1 MITGRNTEVLHA
13 ELSFHV
19 QTEDKGS
26 ATAIIESLLYL
37 GGQVLAAVR
46 TDYSDVLAEG
56 YGAQEVAALMD
67 RQHQTMIAAVDRGRF
82 DDKVAAL
89 SEVADEREVEE
100 RVAADGSEVATRT
113 EAQEMSLDDMI
124 LDYLSDRQQGET
136 LVLSVDNDSELARGC
151 EVGMVVRAVS
161 SRGDAPVEA
170 AEIEVRIISSTGSP
184 RPLAAGLTGS
194 EGIAEL
200 SFRIPELVHGT
211 AALIVAGS
219 SAIGRAELKYLL
231 R

>member
-100 RVAADGSEVATRT
+100 RVAADGSEVATP

-136 LVLSVDNDSELARGC
+136 LVLSVDNDSELAGGC

-200 SFRIPELVHGT
+200 SFRIPELVHGR